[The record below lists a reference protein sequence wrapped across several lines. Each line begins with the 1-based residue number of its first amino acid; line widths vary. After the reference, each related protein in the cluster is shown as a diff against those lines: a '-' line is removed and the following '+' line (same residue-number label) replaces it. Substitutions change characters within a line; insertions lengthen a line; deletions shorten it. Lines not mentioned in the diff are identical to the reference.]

1 MLYLRKGDITRFSG
15 DVIVNAA
22 SRHLHHGG
30 GVCGAIHR
38 AAGPELL
45 AACRS
50 HIRAYGKPRVG
61 TAVLTPPGYLPCRAV
76 IHAVGPRW
84 LFGLRAGRQD
94 NLLAQAYLRALTLA
108 RDNGFSSM
116 AFPCISNGH
125 YFFPHERAA
134 GTALRTIITF
144 LTHIAPDMDVHC
156 FCFSRRDAL
165 IYRHILLEKHRH
177 LFLTDDTT
185 L

>member
-1 MLYLRKGDITRFSG
+1 
-15 DVIVNAA
+15 
-22 SRHLHHGG
+22 
-30 GVCGAIHR
+30 
-38 AAGPELL
+38 
-45 AACRS
+45 
-50 HIRAYGKPRVG
+50 
-61 TAVLTPPGYLPCRAV
+61 VLTPPGNLPCRGV

-94 NLLAQAYLRALTLA
+94 DLLAQAYLRALTLA
-108 RDNGFSSM
+108 RDNGFSSI
-116 AFPCISNGH
+116 AFPCISTGH
-125 YFFPHERAA
+125 YFYPHERAA

-156 FCFSRRDAL
+156 FCFSRRDTL